1 MIEPS
6 TTAIPGLVRH
16 QGGAYFDAA
25 AAEEFKREQE
35 AEHRREQG
43 SGILPGGAPGRI
55 DHTAPTSSS
64 GGSPSPPAHANKNLL
79 EPPPKTNTRKARA
92 TEEARKAAEMKEA
105 EKIRKAKQKE
115 AEDLAR
121 RQREEATRIAQAKA
135 EAAKKKEKER
145 AKREEK
151 AKREEEAAK
160 RAEKVR
166 KASSSSRPTK
176 NGGDGKKKQKVRR
189 TFGEERGGGSG
200 SRH

>member
-79 EPPPKTNTRKARA
+79 GPPPKTNSRKARD
-92 TEEARKAAEMKEA
+92 TEESRRAVEMKEA
-105 EKIRKAKQKE
+105 
-115 AEDLAR
+115 
-121 RQREEATRIAQAKA
+121 
-135 EAAKKKEKER
+135 AKK
-145 AKREEK
+145 
-151 AKREEEAAK
+151 
-160 RAEKVR
+160 
-166 KASSSSRPTK
+166 
-176 NGGDGKKKQKVRR
+176 
-189 TFGEERGGGSG
+189 
-200 SRH
+200 